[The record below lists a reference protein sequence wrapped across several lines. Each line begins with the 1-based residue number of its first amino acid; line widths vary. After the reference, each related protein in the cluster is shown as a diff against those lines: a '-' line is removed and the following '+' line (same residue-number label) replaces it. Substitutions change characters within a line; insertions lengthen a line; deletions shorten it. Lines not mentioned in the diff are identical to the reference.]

1 MHKTP
6 NADQTLYDSL
16 EGTEYDLT
24 GKETSLHRVQPLMMS
39 GSRKWY

>member
-6 NADQTLYDSL
+6 NTDKLLYDSL

-24 GKETSLHRVQPLMMS
+24 TKETSLHDVKPLMTS
-39 GSRKWY
+39 KKWH